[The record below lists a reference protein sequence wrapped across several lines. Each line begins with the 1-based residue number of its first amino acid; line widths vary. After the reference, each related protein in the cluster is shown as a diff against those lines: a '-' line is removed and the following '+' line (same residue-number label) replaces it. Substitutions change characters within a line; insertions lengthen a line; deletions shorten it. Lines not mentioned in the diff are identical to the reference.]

1 MTRNSPTVLD
11 RRALILTPAGRDS
24 SIASRL
30 ISEAGLTSS
39 VCNDASV
46 LVAALVEGAGL
57 AVIAEEAI
65 ATSDV
70 RGIRQWIGDQ
80 PAWSDF
86 PFVVLT
92 RRNSEGAGLER
103 NPAALRL
110 MDLLGNVTFIERP
123 FHSTILISALQ
134 GSLRARLR
142 QYEVR
147 DFLNERLAAAMRL
160 RRSEDSLRLSE
171 ERYRLLVD
179 AMTSVVWVANPEGEF
194 FTPQR
199 SWQAYTGQDWKA
211 QRGQGHWNAV
221 HADDRAMMQADWTTS
236 LEQGGSYQSHGRVWH
251 EASRTW
257 RWGVMRAVPLYTED
271 GVLREWIGTILDVH
285 EQRMAEDALREE
297 NAERSRAEARLKL
310 LLGEL
315 NHRVKN
321 TLATV
326 QSIATQT
333 LRSVETPGEFRRAFE
348 DRLIA
353 LSQTQNLLTRESWE
367 SAPLRDLI
375 EKELEP
381 YRSGDGQDQYEL
393 SGPHVPLSPK
403 AAVALGMT
411 LHELATNAAKYGAFS
426 VPTGRLHV
434 GWHIVNQGAAE
445 PTLHLVWRESG
456 GPHVE
461 PPRRRGFGSRL
472 VERSIR
478 AELDGKARLD
488 FRPSGLVFEMTIPLT
503 DFAMLSVMHTEM
515 PASIDANG

>member
-1 MTRNSPTVLD
+1 MTGAICADV
-11 RRALILTPAGRDS
+11 
-24 SIASRL
+24 
-30 ISEAGLTSS
+30 TSM
-39 VCNDASV
+39 
-46 LVAALVEGAGL
+46 VAAMVEGAGL
-57 AVIAEEAI
+57 AVVAEEAI

-70 RGIRQWIGDQ
+70 RAIRQWIAEQ
-80 PAWSDF
+80 PPWSDF

-92 RRNSEGAGLER
+92 RRGDEGAGLER
-103 NPAALRL
+103 NPVALRL

-147 DFLNERLAAAMRL
+147 DFLNERLAAAMKL

-179 AMTSVVWVANPEGEF
+179 ALTSVVWVANPEGDF
-194 FTPQR
+194 FSPQR

-211 QRGQGHWNAV
+211 QRGDGRWDVV
-221 HADDRAMMQADWTTS
+221 HGDDRLRMRGDWRAALS
-236 LEQGGSYQSHGRVWH
+236 RGGSYQSQGRLWH
-251 EASRTW
+251 DASQTW
-257 RWGVMRAVPLYTED
+257 RWGVMRAVPLYAED

-285 EQRMAEDALREE
+285 EQRMAEEALREE
-297 NAERSRAEARLKL
+297 NAVRSRAESRLKL

-333 LRSVETPGEFRRAFE
+333 LRSVETPQDFRRAFE

-353 LSQTQNLLTRESWE
+353 LSHTQNLLTRESWQ

-381 YRSGDGQDQYEL
+381 YRSGTGVNQYHL
-393 SGPHVPLSPK
+393 SGPDVPLSPK

-426 VPTGRLHV
+426 VSTGRLQV
-434 GWHIVNQGAAE
+434 TWDIVDKRGSE
-445 PTLHLVWRESG
+445 PSLHLVWRESG
-456 GPHVE
+456 GPTVE

-478 AELDGKARLD
+478 AELDGEASLD
-488 FRPSGLVFEMTIPLT
+488 FRPTGLVFEMTIPLT
-503 DFAMLSVMHTEM
+503 DFAMLSVMHSEI
-515 PASIDANG
+515 PSVID